1 MEYWFNHRPTM
12 EELKELTKKHL
23 ARYEDYCR
31 VWYDDNSSEIFKNTE
46 AVCHTHYKE
55 ESVRYRVVFVSPKL
69 AKDGSFGVLGIIR
82 AKRIVKQQ
90 PKRV

>member
-1 MEYWFNHRPTM
+1 MEYRFNHRPTE

-46 AVCHTHYKE
+46 AICHTYYKGR
-55 ESVRYRVVFVSPKL
+55 SIQYCVVFVSPRL
-69 AKDGSFGVLGIIR
+69 AKEGSFGTLGIIR
-82 AKRIVKQQ
+82 AKRVIRQK
-90 PKRV
+90 PKRG